1 MHVCVEKVVTACVGG
16 LLMWCMCVAWKVV
29 TSELAARLGIDNGP
43 EVWNFRHS
51 RKTTN
56 VGNPVGYR
64 IVPGT
69 GLALG
74 WLLR

>member
-1 MHVCVEKVVTACVGG
+1 MWCTVCV
-16 LLMWCMCVAWKVV
+16 WHAWKVV
-29 TSELAARLGIDNGP
+29 TSELSARLGIDNGRP